1 MVNKIVPDTSVI
13 IHGNLAQMLEK
24 GELKDFELV
33 IPLAV
38 LDELQAQASKGRD
51 VGFVGLDEL
60 KKIRKLCE
68 EKKIKI
74 RFAGERPS
82 LEEIKLAKAGR
93 IDALIRDVAKTE
105 GGKLLTADYV
115 QALVAEAEGIPVEY
129 IAQEI
134 KTTGLKFEKFFTP
147 DTLSVHLKE
156 GVEPLVKRGKPGR
169 FELVKIEGEKL
180 KAEDIEDMIKE
191 ILEAARVSEEGHV
204 EIARAGA
211 MVLQLGDY
219 RIAIARPPFSDGLEL
234 TIVRPIVKL
243 KLEDYKLSE
252 KLMKRLKE
260 RAEGILIA
268 GPPGSGKCVYSEEFI
283 YDNYGFPIKAKE
295 IREGKKVLCLERN
308 GCVGESKVKK
318 VLFRK
323 ESTLFKVETRTGRVI
338 RVTQEHPFLVI
349 RDGIPQW
356 IQASELEVG
365 ERIACIRRMPIYGR
379 HQEIDWINSLD
390 ENKIWVRLKKN
401 LNYKIGIEEKYL
413 GKERDILSFLSKNPK
428 STSFAIN
435 ENIKSHI
442 RHTQKCLKKLIKE
455 GVVRRTR
462 VGNNYFYEIVKKFW
476 EPKEND
482 MIPLRIFKQIIR
494 EMRLKKSEIK
504 NCVKS
509 LLKRDLWHV
518 STEIKP
524 VWNLTPEIA
533 EILGYFIA
541 ERDRGIGIC
550 TDTTIARE
558 RFKELIEKIFGLEL
572 KENEEKFTV
581 YSDKYATLNELFT
594 KCFKIADV
602 KEKKKA
608 SKATVPPVIFR
619 STNEIVSSFLRAF
632 FSVEGSIDIKKGCI
646 EVISASR
653 SLITDLA
660 RLLLRFGIIG
670 KVSSKF
676 VKNREYFRLE
686 IYGNKNRKL
695 FYEHIGFIDSD
706 KLDALLV
713 SLNKRGP
720 RVFDLIPA
728 GNLLILINKLLK
740 LGFDNYDLK
749 KNYYS
754 PERLENF
761 LRLIESKITP
771 EVGLSVVLAYEML
784 KFINSE
790 DLFWDEIKTIEKLN
804 GDFEVCDFEIENSH
818 NFVAGNLPILVHNS
832 TFASSLAEFYKE
844 QGKIVKT
851 LESPKDLQVGPEIT
865 QYGPL
870 EGDFEKTADILL
882 LVRPDY
888 SVYDEVRKTKDFEI
902 FSDMRLAGV
911 GMIGVVH
918 ASNAIDAIQRFI
930 MRTELGMIPHIIDT
944 VIFIKEGEIK
954 KVYELSLV
962 VRVPTGMTEADLAR
976 PIVEIRDFETGKLEY
991 EIYTFGEENIIVPV
1005 VAAEVSP
1012 LKKLA
1017 AQRILQ
1023 EIERFDPKAQV
1034 ELVSDTKAIV
1044 RVENEIIPKLIG
1056 KEGNTISAIEK
1067 KLGIHIEVEPKVP
1080 AVGKEVEFQMNESGN
1095 SLELSFD
1102 RRLIGKVANFYVE
1115 DEFLFSATVGKKGKI
1130 KVNKSS
1136 EIGKDLIR
1144 ALVNKKKI
1152 RVLM

>member
-13 IHGNLAQMLEK
+13 IHGNLAQMIEK

-74 RFAGERPS
+74 KFVGERPS

-93 IDALIRDVAKTE
+93 IDALIRDVAKAE
-105 GGKLLTADYV
+105 GGKLVTADYV

-156 GVEPLVKRGKPGR
+156 GVEPLVKRGKPGK
-169 FELVKIEGEKL
+169 FELVKVGKEKL

-219 RIAIARPPFSDGLEL
+219 RIAIARPPFSDGLEV

-243 KLEDYKLSE
+243 RLEDYKLSE

-268 GPPGSGKCVYSEEFI
+268 GPPGAGKTC
-283 YDNYGFPIKAKE
+283 
-295 IREGKKVLCLERN
+295 
-308 GCVGESKVKK
+308 
-318 VLFRK
+318 
-323 ESTLFKVETRTGRVI
+323 
-338 RVTQEHPFLVI
+338 
-349 RDGIPQW
+349 
-356 IQASELEVG
+356 
-365 ERIACIRRMPIYGR
+365 
-379 HQEIDWINSLD
+379 
-390 ENKIWVRLKKN
+390 
-401 LNYKIGIEEKYL
+401 
-413 GKERDILSFLSKNPK
+413 
-428 STSFAIN
+428 
-435 ENIKSHI
+435 
-442 RHTQKCLKKLIKE
+442 
-455 GVVRRTR
+455 
-462 VGNNYFYEIVKKFW
+462 
-476 EPKEND
+476 
-482 MIPLRIFKQIIR
+482 
-494 EMRLKKSEIK
+494 
-504 NCVKS
+504 
-509 LLKRDLWHV
+509 
-518 STEIKP
+518 
-524 VWNLTPEIA
+524 
-533 EILGYFIA
+533 
-541 ERDRGIGIC
+541 
-550 TDTTIARE
+550 
-558 RFKELIEKIFGLEL
+558 
-572 KENEEKFTV
+572 
-581 YSDKYATLNELFT
+581 
-594 KCFKIADV
+594 
-602 KEKKKA
+602 
-608 SKATVPPVIFR
+608 
-619 STNEIVSSFLRAF
+619 
-632 FSVEGSIDIKKGCI
+632 
-646 EVISASR
+646 
-653 SLITDLA
+653 
-660 RLLLRFGIIG
+660 
-670 KVSSKF
+670 
-676 VKNREYFRLE
+676 
-686 IYGNKNRKL
+686 
-695 FYEHIGFIDSD
+695 
-706 KLDALLV
+706 
-713 SLNKRGP
+713 
-720 RVFDLIPA
+720 
-728 GNLLILINKLLK
+728 
-740 LGFDNYDLK
+740 
-749 KNYYS
+749 
-754 PERLENF
+754 
-761 LRLIESKITP
+761 
-771 EVGLSVVLAYEML
+771 
-784 KFINSE
+784 
-790 DLFWDEIKTIEKLN
+790 
-804 GDFEVCDFEIENSH
+804 
-818 NFVAGNLPILVHNS
+818 
-832 TFASSLAEFYKE
+832 FASSMAEFYKE

-954 KVYELSLV
+954 KVYELNLV

-1023 EIERFDPKAQV
+1023 EIERFDPRAQV

-1044 RVENEIIPKLIG
+1044 RVENEVIPKLIG

-1095 SLELSFD
+1095 SLEFSFD

-1115 DEFLFSATVGKKGKI
+1115 DEFLFSATVGKKANI

-1136 EIGKDLIR
+1136 EVGKELLR
-1144 ALVNKKKI
+1144 AIINKKRIK
-1152 RVLM
+1152 VLV